1 MSVRI
6 SAGISLC
13 NLHVRRPSILM
24 THCARLLTSL
34 PILTLTAALVSSQ
47 LIARVTGTLVAAQR
61 VDTALLTAT
70 VVRLGA
76 LIHL

>member
-1 MSVRI
+1 
-6 SAGISLC
+6 
-13 NLHVRRPSILM
+13 M
-24 THCARLLTSL
+24 THCARLLTFL

-47 LIARVTGTLVAAQR
+47 LIAWVTGALVAAQR
-61 VDTALLTAT
+61 VDTALLTTT

>member
-6 SAGISLC
+6 SAGIRLC
-13 NLHVRRPSILM
+13 NLHVRHPNILM
-24 THCARLLTSL
+24 THCARLLTFL

-47 LIARVTGTLVAAQR
+47 LIAWVTGALVAAQR
-61 VDTALLTAT
+61 VDTALLTTT